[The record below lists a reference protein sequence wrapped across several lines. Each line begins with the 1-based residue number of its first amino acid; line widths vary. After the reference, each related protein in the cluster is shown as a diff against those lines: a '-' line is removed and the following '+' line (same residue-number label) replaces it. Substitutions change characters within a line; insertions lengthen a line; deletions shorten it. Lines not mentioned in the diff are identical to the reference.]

1 MELTFGEALRIMR
14 QRRGM
19 TVEKLAV
26 EAGVSYDSIRNYEIR
41 GMMPKLDALQ
51 LICKALGCKPQDL
64 ADFPSATISEDAW
77 EAGVRYAR

>member
-1 MELTFGEALRIMR
+1 MQLTFGEALRIMR

-19 TVEKLAV
+19 SREKLAV
-26 EAGVSYDSIRNYEIR
+26 EAGVSYESIRNYEIR
-41 GMMPKLDALQ
+41 NMMPKLDALQ
-51 LICKALGCKPQDL
+51 NICATLGCKPQDL